1 MEELAGMKYKI
12 INQMLKVFIQQEKK
26 FFETCYFLI
35 NNFFNGMGI
44 LEQSVP
50 YQKST
55 YDPMKYIRANKIMEG
70 VDSNSLPNI
79 KMKEKYSF
87 DTYKNAKSSQINY
100 SNGNFNKKYSFD
112 EYKLRSSNINN
123 NSNLNMNQNNNI
135 NNINVIKNNNNQNT
149 DLKPLN
155 PYSYEAYKKRTQ
167 SLDTLKR
174 QNLNNNNINN
184 NTNYYQSNLNLV
196 MNSVVG
202 KDNIKQENPFSNI
215 NNNDD
220 NNNPYSLRDNNMKN
234 NPYNFLNNNNIIIQM
249 IIIKMLQIHMQAYS
263 IIKIIIKQIIIKML

>member
-1 MEELAGMKYKI
+1 
-12 INQMLKVFIQQEKK
+12 MLKVFIQQEKK

-112 EYKLRSSNINN
+112 EYKLSGRRS
-123 NSNLNMNQNNNI
+123 
-135 NNINVIKNNNNQNT
+135 
-149 DLKPLN
+149 
-155 PYSYEAYKKRTQ
+155 KRPRALPRESTR
-167 SLDTLKR
+167 SKRESPTRRRRSTACCRRPPTSSRSRIGSRERSKRSRKLANLKR
-174 QNLNNNNINN
+174 RSI
-184 NTNYYQSNLNLV
+184 TFRRP
-196 MNSVVG
+196 SVC
-202 KDNIKQENPFSNI
+202 
-215 NNNDD
+215 
-220 NNNPYSLRDNNMKN
+220 
-234 NPYNFLNNNNIIIQM
+234 
-249 IIIKMLQIHMQAYS
+249 
-263 IIKIIIKQIIIKML
+263 